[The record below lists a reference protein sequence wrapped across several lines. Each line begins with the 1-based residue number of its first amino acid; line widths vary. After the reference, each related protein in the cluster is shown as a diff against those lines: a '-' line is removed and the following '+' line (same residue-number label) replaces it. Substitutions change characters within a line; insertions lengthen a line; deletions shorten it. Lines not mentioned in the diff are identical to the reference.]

1 MNKKFL
7 SAILFGALMV
17 SSTGTF
23 VSCKDYDDDIDNIN
37 KELTDIKSKLSDLE
51 SKVTTGG
58 AYVTK
63 IESVEGGLKVSVSD
77 GTSYNLTIA
86 GTPAGSTVVIDKTT
100 GEISIDGTPTGFFA
114 TTGTTPQG
122 ESTAPYVK
130 DGFWYF
136 YDDAT
141 KAFVKSEYKASGNA
155 WAVQKGDSVVLHIPN
170 EAGVMQEIT
179 LPTSSSALTAL
190 NATSSNWTSGKNIAW
205 SKAGADVTWAGKKGN
220 VTAGQLLISQL
231 GSETATVTP
240 ASYDLGA
247 QTLTLVDIDG
257 KTAPVTVTAT
267 AAEGDYVTD
276 RAASPSG
283 KWNLAIAMT
292 DEVTAD
298 NIATAF
304 TKKVNGVDKNVKY
317 ALAVNGTVM
326 TGYEYVIDT
335 QTVNESKTNTAYNKD
350 QIDLASKNVA
360 LGTSTLSL
368 NAATAAQAY
377 DSYLTFEGASKTLA
391 EAKGITVDGMNI
403 TVPATAAAAA
413 TPGLSVTVNIL
424 DITGKIAKNN
434 VALTIAGASVSE
446 TETVA
451 PVSIKISTVNSFS
464 VDLGTIFTNL
474 DANIAQNADATKTT
488 VTTADGNFFALTST
502 TAANGLFNVAGNDKI
517 AFKKADGSAATI
529 AERNAT
535 KAVITLKMD
544 GGTGSSYVSA
554 AKDIANIYGTF
565 NLTLTLKDK
574 QGNELKKVIVPVTV
588 SKPEF
593 DDYYTANQYAG
604 WNEGVLSS
612 VIDNSGN
619 TPAFTMPTNLYTI
632 NKKADGTT
640 GMTDAQPD
648 YVYTYKKAAVDIDN
662 SEVKEAAS
670 ITFDDVVKDG
680 FLKTTDYKVKA
691 SKEVVTVNALTNGG
705 SAEDNKISVS
715 KEFTMK
721 LAPAFN
727 KAKLVYYTNG
737 VAGTVAAVNADGII
751 APLTGD
757 GTANK
762 PKNGLALQYGD
773 EEIAVSATA
782 IPASESD
789 DHKLGGYKVTTGSA
803 ATGAVVVGFAKSAES
818 AGTGVNLETGDTGVK
833 ITGLNAGQGGELVVT
848 FTDYAGIK
856 TQATIEYKK

>member
-1 MNKKFL
+1 
-7 SAILFGALMV
+7 MV

-190 NATSSNWTSGKNIAW
+190 DATLNNWISGKNIAW

-220 VTAGQLLISQL
+220 VTAGQLLIGQL

-247 QTLTLVDIDG
+247 QELTLVDIDG

-335 QTVNESKTNTAYNKD
+335 QTVNESKTNTAYNKAN
-350 QIDLASKNVA
+350 IGLANANVA

-403 TVPATAAAAA
+403 TVPATAAA

-424 DITGKIAKNN
+424 DITGKIAKKDII
-434 VALTIAGASVSE
+434 LTIAGASVSE

-502 TAANGLFNVAGNDKI
+502 TSIGDGLYKVAENTAI
-517 AFKKADGSAATI
+517 AFKKADGGAATI
-529 AERNAT
+529 AARNAT
-535 KAVITLKMD
+535 KAVITLD
-544 GGTGSSYVSA
+544 YASSKYTTA

-632 NKKADGTT
+632 NKKADGSPMTSGNLAYTFKYT
-640 GMTDAQPD
+640 GYDGSSQSGKSTSDFNNISTDAL
-648 YVYTYKKAAVDIDN
+648 KI
-662 SEVKEAAS
+662 
-670 ITFDDVVKDG
+670 VKDG
-680 FLKTTDYKVKA
+680 VLKVTSYTVKA
-691 SKEVVTVNALTNGG
+691 NKEVVTVNALTNNGV
-705 SAEDNKISVS
+705 ATDNAISVS

-727 KAKLVYYTNG
+727 KAKLVYYTDG
-737 VAGTVAAVNADGII
+737 VAGTVAAVGVDNVI
-751 APLTGD
+751 ATLSGD
-757 GTANK
+757 GTKDNK
-762 PKNGLALQYGD
+762 YNGLALEYGD
-773 EEIAVSATA
+773 EILAVNSGKIGQTTTEKLNNYTILDASGTA
-782 IPASESD
+782 AEGVVKIELSLAENSLGELESTP
-789 DHKLGGYKVTTGSA
+789 LT
-803 ATGAVVVGFAKSAES
+803 ATGVALKALAPGNSGK
-818 AGTGVNLETGDTGVK
+818 L
-833 ITGLNAGQGGELVVT
+833 IVT

>member
-190 NATSSNWTSGKNIAW
+190 NATPSNWTSGKNIAW

-220 VTAGQLLISQL
+220 VAAGQLLIGQL

-247 QTLTLVDIDG
+247 QELTLVDIDG

-335 QTVNESKTNTAYNKD
+335 QTVNESKTNTAYNKAN
-350 QIDLASKNVA
+350 IGLASANVA

-403 TVPATAAAAA
+403 TVPATAAA

-424 DITGKIAKNN
+424 DITGKIAKKD
-434 VALTIAGASVSE
+434 VGLTIAGASVSE

-488 VTTADGNFFALTST
+488 VTTADGNFFALTSAT
-502 TAANGLFNVAGNDKI
+502 SIGDGLYKVAENTAI
-517 AFKKADGSAATI
+517 AFKKADGGAATI
-529 AERNAT
+529 AARNAI
-535 KAVITLKMD
+535 KAVITLNY
-544 GGTGSSYVSA
+544 TGSKYTTA
-554 AKDIANIYGTF
+554 AKDLANIYGTF
-565 NLTLTLKDK
+565 NLTLTLKDA

-604 WNEGVLSS
+604 WNEGILSS

-619 TPAFTMPTNLYTI
+619 SPAFTMPTNLYTI
-632 NKKADGTT
+632 NKKADGT
-640 GMTDAQPD
+640 GMTDAQPG
-648 YVYTYKKAAVDIDN
+648 YTYTYKKAAVDN

-670 ITFDDVVKDG
+670 ITFTDVVKDG

-691 SKEVVTVNALTNGG
+691 NKEVVTVNALTGASN
-705 SAEDNKISVS
+705 AAADNTISVS

-751 APLTGD
+751 AALTED
-757 GTANK
+757 KTANK

-773 EEIAVSATA
+773 EEIAVSTTA
-782 IPASESD
+782 IPASASASN
-789 DHKLGGYKVTTGSA
+789 KLGGYQVSTA
-803 ATGAVVVGFAKSAES
+803 DATSGATIKVGFAKSAES
-818 AGTGVNLETGDTGVK
+818 AGGSVTLEAGDTGVK

>member
-1 MNKKFL
+1 
-7 SAILFGALMV
+7 MV

-190 NATSSNWTSGKNIAW
+190 DATLNNWISGKNIAW

-220 VTAGQLLISQL
+220 VAAGQLLIGQL

-247 QTLTLVDIDG
+247 QELTLVDIDG

-335 QTVNESKTNTAYNKD
+335 QTVNESKTNTAYNKN
-350 QIDLASKNVA
+350 QIGLASANVA

-403 TVPATAAAAA
+403 TVPATAAA

-424 DITGKIAKNN
+424 DITGKIAKKD
-434 VALTIAGASVSE
+434 VDLTIAGASVSE

-502 TAANGLFNVAGNDKI
+502 ISIGDGLYKVAENTAI
-517 AFKKADGSAATI
+517 AFKKADGGAATI
-529 AERNAT
+529 AARNAT
-535 KAVITLKMD
+535 KAVITLD
-544 GGTGSSYVSA
+544 YASSKYTTA

-604 WNEGVLSS
+604 WNEGILSS

-648 YVYTYKKAAVDIDN
+648 YVYTYKKAAVDN

-670 ITFDDVVKDG
+670 ITFNDVVKDG

-691 SKEVVTVNALTNGG
+691 SNEVVTVNALTGVSN
-705 SAEDNKISVS
+705 AAADNTISVS

-773 EEIAVSATA
+773 EEIAVSTTA

-803 ATGAVVVGFAKSAES
+803 ATGAVVVEFAKSAES
-818 AGTGVNLETGDTGVK
+818 AGGSVTLETGDAGVK
-833 ITGLNAGQGGELVVT
+833 IADLNAGQGGELVVT

>member
-1 MNKKFL
+1 
-7 SAILFGALMV
+7 MV

-220 VTAGQLLISQL
+220 VTAGQLLIGQL

-403 TVPATAAAAA
+403 TVPATAAA

-648 YVYTYKKAAVDIDN
+648 YVYTYKKAAVDN

-670 ITFDDVVKDG
+670 ITFNDVVKDG

>member
-1 MNKKFL
+1 
-7 SAILFGALMV
+7 
-17 SSTGTF
+17 
-23 VSCKDYDDDIDNIN
+23 
-37 KELTDIKSKLSDLE
+37 
-51 SKVTTGG
+51 
-58 AYVTK
+58 
-63 IESVEGGLKVSVSD
+63 
-77 GTSYNLTIA
+77 
-86 GTPAGSTVVIDKTT
+86 
-100 GEISIDGTPTGFFA
+100 
-114 TTGTTPQG
+114 
-122 ESTAPYVK
+122 
-130 DGFWYF
+130 
-136 YDDAT
+136 
-141 KAFVKSEYKASGNA
+141 
-155 WAVQKGDSVVLHIPN
+155 
-170 EAGVMQEIT
+170 MQEIT

-190 NATSSNWTSGKNIAW
+190 NATPNNWISGKNIAW

-220 VTAGQLLISQL
+220 VTAGQLLIGQL

-247 QTLTLVDIDG
+247 QELTLVDIDG

-335 QTVNESKTNTAYNKD
+335 QTVNESKTNTAYNKAN
-350 QIDLASKNVA
+350 IGLANANVA

-403 TVPATAAAAA
+403 TVPATAAA
-413 TPGLSVTVNIL
+413 TSGLSVTVNIL
-424 DITGKIAKNN
+424 DITGKIAKKD
-434 VALTIAGASVSE
+434 VDLTIAGASVSE

-502 TAANGLFNVAGNDKI
+502 ISIGDGLYKVAENTAI
-517 AFKKADGSAATI
+517 AFKKADGGAATI
-529 AERNAT
+529 AARNAT
-535 KAVITLKMD
+535 KAVITLD
-544 GGTGSSYVSA
+544 YASSKYTTA

-648 YVYTYKKAAVDIDN
+648 YVYTYKKAAVDN

-670 ITFDDVVKDG
+670 ITFNDVVKDG

-691 SKEVVTVNALTNGG
+691 SNEVVTVNALTGVSN
-705 SAEDNKISVS
+705 AAADNTISVS

-773 EEIAVSATA
+773 EEIAVSTTA

-803 ATGAVVVGFAKSAES
+803 ATGAVVVEFAKSAES
-818 AGTGVNLETGDTGVK
+818 AGGSVTLETGDAGVK
-833 ITGLNAGQGGELVVT
+833 IADLNAGQGGELVVT

>member
-190 NATSSNWTSGKNIAW
+190 NATPSNWTSGKNIAW

-220 VTAGQLLISQL
+220 VAAGQLLIGQL

-247 QTLTLVDIDG
+247 QELTLVDIDG

-335 QTVNESKTNTAYNKD
+335 QTVNESKTNTAYNKAN
-350 QIDLASKNVA
+350 IGLASANVA

-403 TVPATAAAAA
+403 TVPATAAA

-424 DITGKIAKNN
+424 DITGKIAKKD
-434 VALTIAGASVSE
+434 VVLTIAGASVSE

-488 VTTADGNFFALTST
+488 VTTADGNFFALTSAT
-502 TAANGLFNVAGNDKI
+502 SIGDGLYKVAENTAI
-517 AFKKADGSAATI
+517 TFKKADGGAATI
-529 AERNAT
+529 AARNAI
-535 KAVITLKMD
+535 KAVITLNY
-544 GGTGSSYVSA
+544 TGSKYTTA
-554 AKDIANIYGTF
+554 AKDLANIYGTF
-565 NLTLTLKDK
+565 NLTLTLKDA

-604 WNEGVLSS
+604 WNEGILSS

-619 TPAFTMPTNLYTI
+619 SPAFTMPTNLYTI
-632 NKKADGTT
+632 NKKADGT
-640 GMTDAQPD
+640 GMTDAQPG
-648 YVYTYKKAAVDIDN
+648 YTYTYKKAAVDN

-670 ITFDDVVKDG
+670 ITFTDVVKDG

-691 SKEVVTVNALTNGG
+691 NKEVVTVNALTGASN
-705 SAEDNKISVS
+705 AAADNTISVS

-751 APLTGD
+751 AALTED
-757 GTANK
+757 KTANK

-773 EEIAVSATA
+773 EEIAVSTTA
-782 IPASESD
+782 IPASASASN
-789 DHKLGGYKVTTGSA
+789 KLGGYQVSTA
-803 ATGAVVVGFAKSAES
+803 DATSGATIKVGFAKSAES
-818 AGTGVNLETGDTGVK
+818 AGGSVTLEAGDTGVK

>member
-1 MNKKFL
+1 
-7 SAILFGALMV
+7 MV

-190 NATSSNWTSGKNIAW
+190 DATLNNWISGKNIAW

-220 VTAGQLLISQL
+220 VAAGQLLIGQL

-247 QTLTLVDIDG
+247 QELTLVDIDG

-335 QTVNESKTNTAYNKD
+335 QTVNESKTNTAYNKAN
-350 QIDLASKNVA
+350 IGLANANVA

-403 TVPATAAAAA
+403 TVPATAAA

-424 DITGKIAKNN
+424 DITGKIAKKDII
-434 VALTIAGASVSE
+434 LTIAGASVSE

-502 TAANGLFNVAGNDKI
+502 TSIGDGLYKVAENTAI
-517 AFKKADGSAATI
+517 AFKKADGGAATI
-529 AERNAT
+529 AARNAT
-535 KAVITLKMD
+535 KAVITLD
-544 GGTGSSYVSA
+544 YASSKYTTA

-648 YVYTYKKAAVDIDN
+648 YVYTYKKAAVDN

-670 ITFDDVVKDG
+670 ITFNDVVKDG

-691 SKEVVTVNALTNGG
+691 SNEVVTVNALTGVSN
-705 SAEDNKISVS
+705 AAADNTISVS

-773 EEIAVSATA
+773 EEIAVSTTA

-803 ATGAVVVGFAKSAES
+803 ATGAVVVEFAKSAES
-818 AGTGVNLETGDTGVK
+818 AGGSVTLETGDAGVK
-833 ITGLNAGQGGELVVT
+833 IADLNAGQGGELVVT

>member
-1 MNKKFL
+1 M
-7 SAILFGALMV
+7 
-17 SSTGTF
+17 
-23 VSCKDYDDDIDNIN
+23 
-37 KELTDIKSKLSDLE
+37 TDIKSKLSDLE

-190 NATSSNWTSGKNIAW
+190 NATPSNWTSGKNIAW

-220 VTAGQLLISQL
+220 VAAGQLLIGQL

-247 QTLTLVDIDG
+247 QELTLVDIDG

-335 QTVNESKTNTAYNKD
+335 QTVNESKTNTAYNKAN
-350 QIDLASKNVA
+350 IGLASANVA

-403 TVPATAAAAA
+403 TVPATAAA

-424 DITGKIAKNN
+424 DITGKIAKKD
-434 VALTIAGASVSE
+434 VVLTIAGASVSE

-488 VTTADGNFFALTST
+488 VTTADGNFFALTSAT
-502 TAANGLFNVAGNDKI
+502 SIGDGLYKVAENTAI
-517 AFKKADGSAATI
+517 AFKKADGGAATI
-529 AERNAT
+529 AARNAI
-535 KAVITLKMD
+535 KAVITLNY
-544 GGTGSSYVSA
+544 TGSKYTTA
-554 AKDIANIYGTF
+554 AKDLANIYGTF
-565 NLTLTLKDK
+565 NLTLTLKDA

-604 WNEGVLSS
+604 WNEGILSS

-619 TPAFTMPTNLYTI
+619 SPAFTMPTNLYTI
-632 NKKADGTT
+632 NKKADGT
-640 GMTDAQPD
+640 GMTDAQPG
-648 YVYTYKKAAVDIDN
+648 YTYTYKKAAVDN

-670 ITFDDVVKDG
+670 ITFTDVVKDG

-691 SKEVVTVNALTNGG
+691 NKEVVTVNALTGASN
-705 SAEDNKISVS
+705 AAADNTISVS

-751 APLTGD
+751 AALTED
-757 GTANK
+757 KTANK

-773 EEIAVSATA
+773 EEIAVSTTA
-782 IPASESD
+782 IPASASASN
-789 DHKLGGYKVTTGSA
+789 KLGGYQVSTA
-803 ATGAVVVGFAKSAES
+803 DATSGATIKVGFAKSAES
-818 AGTGVNLETGDTGVK
+818 AGGSVTLEAGDTGVK
-833 ITGLNAGQGGELVVT
+833 IIGLNAGQGGELVVT

>member
-1 MNKKFL
+1 
-7 SAILFGALMV
+7 MV

-190 NATSSNWTSGKNIAW
+190 NATPSNWTSGKNIAW

-220 VTAGQLLISQL
+220 VTAGQLLIGQL

-403 TVPATAAAAA
+403 TVPATAAA

-544 GGTGSSYVSA
+544 DGTGSSYVSA

-612 VIDNSGN
+612 VIDNSTQN

-640 GMTDAQPD
+640 GMTDAQPG
-648 YVYTYKKAAVDIDN
+648 YTYTYKKTDN
-662 SEVKEAAS
+662 SEANNVTS
-670 ITFDDVVKDG
+670 ITFNDVVKDG

-691 SKEVVTVNALTNGG
+691 SNEVVTVNALTNDG
-705 SAEDNKISVS
+705 SAEDNTISVS

-773 EEIAVSATA
+773 EEIAVSTTA

-818 AGTGVNLETGDTGVK
+818 AGGSVTLETSDTGVK
-833 ITGLNAGQGGELVVT
+833 IADLNAGQGGELVVT

>member
-1 MNKKFL
+1 
-7 SAILFGALMV
+7 MV

-190 NATSSNWTSGKNIAW
+190 NATPSNWTSGKNIAW

-220 VTAGQLLISQL
+220 VTAGQLLIGQL

-247 QTLTLVDIDG
+247 QELTLVDIDG

-335 QTVNESKTNTAYNKD
+335 QTVNESKTNTAYNEAN
-350 QIDLASKNVA
+350 IGLANANVA

-377 DSYLTFEGASKTLA
+377 DSYLTFEGASKSLA

-403 TVPATAAAAA
+403 TVPATAAA
-413 TPGLSVTVNIL
+413 TSSLSVTVNIL
-424 DITGKIAKNN
+424 DITGKIAKKDII
-434 VALTIAGASVSE
+434 LTIAGASVSE

-474 DANIAQNADATKTT
+474 DANIAQNADTTKTT

-502 TAANGLFNVAGNDKI
+502 TAANGLFNVADNGKI
-517 AFKKADGSAATI
+517 AFKKADGGAASI
-529 AERNAT
+529 AARNAT
-535 KAVITLKMD
+535 KAVITLNYV
-544 GGTGSSYVSA
+544 GSKYITA
-554 AKDIANIYGTF
+554 AKDLANIYGTF
-565 NLTLTLKDK
+565 NLTLTLKDA

-612 VIDNSGN
+612 VIDNS
-619 TPAFTMPTNLYTI
+619 TSVPTFTMPTNLYTI
-632 NKKADGTT
+632 NKKADGT
-640 GMTDAQPD
+640 GMTDAQLG
-648 YVYTYKKAAVDIDN
+648 YTYTYKKADA
-662 SEVKEAAS
+662 SEVKNVDA
-670 ITFDDVVKDG
+670 ITFNEVVKDG
-680 FLKTTDYKVKA
+680 FLKTTDYKVKV
-691 SKEVVTVNALTNGG
+691 SKEVVIVNALTGVGNT
-705 SAEDNKISVS
+705 AADDTISVS

-751 APLTGD
+751 VALTGD

-773 EEIAVSATA
+773 EEIAVSNAA
-782 IPASESD
+782 IPESASN

-803 ATGAVVVGFAKSAES
+803 ATGAIVVKFDKSAES
-818 AGTGVNLETGDTGVK
+818 AGDSVTLETSDTGVK
-833 ITGLNAGQGGELVVT
+833 IASLNAGQGGELVVT
-848 FTDYAGIK
+848 FIDYAGIK

>member
-1 MNKKFL
+1 
-7 SAILFGALMV
+7 MV

-190 NATSSNWTSGKNIAW
+190 NATLSNWTSGKNIAW

-220 VTAGQLLISQL
+220 VAAGQLLIGQL

-247 QTLTLVDIDG
+247 QELTLVDIDG

-335 QTVNESKTNTAYNKD
+335 QTVNESKTNTAYNKAN
-350 QIDLASKNVA
+350 IGLASANVA

-403 TVPATAAAAA
+403 TVPATAAA

-424 DITGKIAKNN
+424 DITGKIAKKD
-434 VALTIAGASVSE
+434 VVLTIAGASVSE

-488 VTTADGNFFALTST
+488 VTTADGNFFALTSAT
-502 TAANGLFNVAGNDKI
+502 SIGDGLYKVAENTAI
-517 AFKKADGSAATI
+517 AFKKADGGAATI
-529 AERNAT
+529 AARNAI
-535 KAVITLKMD
+535 KAVITLNY
-544 GGTGSSYVSA
+544 TGSKYTTA
-554 AKDIANIYGTF
+554 AKDLANIYGTF
-565 NLTLTLKDK
+565 NLTLTLKDA

-604 WNEGVLSS
+604 WNEGILSS

-619 TPAFTMPTNLYTI
+619 SPAFTMPTNLYTI
-632 NKKADGTT
+632 NKKADGT
-640 GMTDAQPD
+640 GMTDAQPG
-648 YVYTYKKAAVDIDN
+648 YTYTYKKAAVDN

-670 ITFDDVVKDG
+670 ITFTDVVKDG

-691 SKEVVTVNALTNGG
+691 NKEVVTVNALTGASN
-705 SAEDNKISVS
+705 AAADNTISVS

-751 APLTGD
+751 AALTED
-757 GTANK
+757 KTANK

-773 EEIAVSATA
+773 EEIAVSTTA
-782 IPASESD
+782 IPASASASN
-789 DHKLGGYKVTTGSA
+789 KLGGYQVSTA
-803 ATGAVVVGFAKSAES
+803 DATSGATIKVGFAKSAES
-818 AGTGVNLETGDTGVK
+818 AGGSVTLEAGDTGVK

>member
-190 NATSSNWTSGKNIAW
+190 NATPSNWTSGKNIAW

-220 VTAGQLLISQL
+220 VAAGQLLIGQL

-247 QTLTLVDIDG
+247 QELTLVDIDG

-335 QTVNESKTNTAYNKD
+335 QTVNESKTNTAYNKAN
-350 QIDLASKNVA
+350 IGLASANVA

-403 TVPATAAAAA
+403 TVPATAAA

-424 DITGKIAKNN
+424 DITGKIAKKD
-434 VALTIAGASVSE
+434 VVLTIAGASVSE

-488 VTTADGNFFALTST
+488 VTTADGNFFALTSAT
-502 TAANGLFNVAGNDKI
+502 SIGDGLYKVAENTAI
-517 AFKKADGSAATI
+517 AFKKADGGAATI
-529 AERNAT
+529 AARNAI
-535 KAVITLKMD
+535 KAVITLNY
-544 GGTGSSYVSA
+544 TGSKYTTA
-554 AKDIANIYGTF
+554 AKDLANIYGTF
-565 NLTLTLKDK
+565 NLTLTLKDA

-604 WNEGVLSS
+604 WNEGILSS

-619 TPAFTMPTNLYTI
+619 SPAFTMPTNLYTI
-632 NKKADGTT
+632 NKKADGT
-640 GMTDAQPD
+640 GMTDAQPG
-648 YVYTYKKAAVDIDN
+648 YTYTYKKAAVDN

-670 ITFDDVVKDG
+670 ITFTDVVKDG

-691 SKEVVTVNALTNGG
+691 NKEVVTVNALTGASN
-705 SAEDNKISVS
+705 AAADNTISVS

-751 APLTGD
+751 AALTED
-757 GTANK
+757 KTANK

-773 EEIAVSATA
+773 EEIAVSTTA
-782 IPASESD
+782 IPASASASN
-789 DHKLGGYKVTTGSA
+789 KLGGYQVSTA
-803 ATGAVVVGFAKSAES
+803 NATSGATIKVGFAKSAES
-818 AGTGVNLETGDTGVK
+818 AGGSVTLEAGDTGVK
-833 ITGLNAGQGGELVVT
+833 IIGLNAGQGGELVVT

>member
-190 NATSSNWTSGKNIAW
+190 DATLNNWISGKNIAW

-220 VTAGQLLISQL
+220 VAAGQLLIGQL

-247 QTLTLVDIDG
+247 QELTLVDIDD

-335 QTVNESKTNTAYNKD
+335 QTVNESKTNTAYNKAN
-350 QIDLASKNVA
+350 IGLANANVA

-403 TVPATAAAAA
+403 TVPATAAA
-413 TPGLSVTVNIL
+413 TSGLSVTVNIL
-424 DITGKIAKNN
+424 DITGKIAKKDII
-434 VALTIAGASVSE
+434 LTIAGASVSE

-502 TAANGLFNVAGNDKI
+502 TSIGDGLYKVAENTAI
-517 AFKKADGSAATI
+517 AFKKADGGAATI
-529 AERNAT
+529 AARNAT
-535 KAVITLKMD
+535 KAVITLNYA
-544 GGTGSSYVSA
+544 SSKYTTA

-648 YVYTYKKAAVDIDN
+648 YVYTYKKAAVDN

-670 ITFDDVVKDG
+670 ITFNDVVKDG

-691 SKEVVTVNALTNGG
+691 SNEVVTVNALTGVSN
-705 SAEDNKISVS
+705 AAADNTISVS

-773 EEIAVSATA
+773 EEIAVSTTA

-803 ATGAVVVGFAKSAES
+803 ATGAVVVEFAKSAES
-818 AGTGVNLETGDTGVK
+818 AGGSVTLETGDAGVK
-833 ITGLNAGQGGELVVT
+833 IADLNAGQGGELVVT
-848 FTDYAGIK
+848 FTDYAVIK

>member
-1 MNKKFL
+1 
-7 SAILFGALMV
+7 MV

-190 NATSSNWTSGKNIAW
+190 NATPSNWTSGKNIAW

-220 VTAGQLLISQL
+220 VAAGQLLIGQL

-247 QTLTLVDIDG
+247 QELTLVDIDG

-335 QTVNESKTNTAYNKD
+335 QTVNESKTNTAYNKAN
-350 QIDLASKNVA
+350 IGLASANVA

-403 TVPATAAAAA
+403 TVPATAAA

-424 DITGKIAKNN
+424 DITGKIAKKD
-434 VALTIAGASVSE
+434 VVLTIAGASVSE

-488 VTTADGNFFALTST
+488 VTTADGNFFALTSAT
-502 TAANGLFNVAGNDKI
+502 SIGDGLYKVAENTAI
-517 AFKKADGSAATI
+517 AFKKADGGAATI
-529 AERNAT
+529 AARNAI
-535 KAVITLKMD
+535 KAVITLNY
-544 GGTGSSYVSA
+544 TGSKYTTA
-554 AKDIANIYGTF
+554 AKDLANIYGTF
-565 NLTLTLKDK
+565 NLTLTLKDA

-604 WNEGVLSS
+604 WNEGILSS

-619 TPAFTMPTNLYTI
+619 SPAFTMPTNLYTI
-632 NKKADGTT
+632 NKKADGT
-640 GMTDAQPD
+640 GMTDAQPG
-648 YVYTYKKAAVDIDN
+648 YTYTYKKAAVDN

-670 ITFDDVVKDG
+670 ITFTDVVKDG

-691 SKEVVTVNALTNGG
+691 NKEVVTVNALTGASN
-705 SAEDNKISVS
+705 AAADNTISVS

-751 APLTGD
+751 AALTED
-757 GTANK
+757 KTANK

-773 EEIAVSATA
+773 EEIAVSTTA
-782 IPASESD
+782 IPASASASN
-789 DHKLGGYKVTTGSA
+789 KLGGYQVSTA
-803 ATGAVVVGFAKSAES
+803 DATSGATIKVGFAKSAES
-818 AGTGVNLETGDTGVK
+818 AGGSDTLEAGDTGVK
-833 ITGLNAGQGGELVVT
+833 IIGLNAGQGGELLVT

>member
-1 MNKKFL
+1 
-7 SAILFGALMV
+7 MV

-190 NATSSNWTSGKNIAW
+190 NATPSNWTSGKNIAW

-220 VTAGQLLISQL
+220 VAAGQLLIGQL

-247 QTLTLVDIDG
+247 QELTLVDIDG

-335 QTVNESKTNTAYNKD
+335 QTVNESKTNTAYNEAN
-350 QIDLASKNVA
+350 IRLASANVA

-403 TVPATAAAAA
+403 TVPATAAA

-424 DITGKIAKNN
+424 DITGKIAKKD
-434 VALTIAGASVSE
+434 VVLTIAGASVSE

-488 VTTADGNFFALTST
+488 VTTADGNFFALTSAT
-502 TAANGLFNVAGNDKI
+502 SIGDGLYKVAENTAI
-517 AFKKADGSAATI
+517 AFKKADGGAATI
-529 AERNAT
+529 AARNAI
-535 KAVITLKMD
+535 KAVITLNY
-544 GGTGSSYVSA
+544 TGSKYTTA
-554 AKDIANIYGTF
+554 AKDLANIYGTF
-565 NLTLTLKDK
+565 NLTLTLKDA

-604 WNEGVLSS
+604 WNEGILSS

-619 TPAFTMPTNLYTI
+619 SPAFTMPTNLYTI
-632 NKKADGTT
+632 NKKADGT
-640 GMTDAQPD
+640 GMTDAQPG
-648 YVYTYKKAAVDIDN
+648 YTYTYKKAALDN
-662 SEVKEAAS
+662 SEVKEADS
-670 ITFDDVVKDG
+670 ITFTGVVKNG

-691 SKEVVTVNALTNGG
+691 KKEVVTVNALTGASNAAAD
-705 SAEDNKISVS
+705 STISVS

-751 APLTGD
+751 AALTED
-757 GTANK
+757 KTANK

-773 EEIAVSATA
+773 EEIAVSTTA
-782 IPASESD
+782 IPASASASN
-789 DHKLGGYKVTTGSA
+789 KLGGYQVSTA
-803 ATGAVVVGFAKSAES
+803 DATSGATIKVGFAKSAES
-818 AGTGVNLETGDTGVK
+818 AGGSVTLEAGDTGVK

>member
-1 MNKKFL
+1 
-7 SAILFGALMV
+7 MV

-23 VSCKDYDDDIDNIN
+23 VSCKDYDDDIDEIN

-170 EAGVMQEIT
+170 EAGVVQEIT

-190 NATSSNWTSGKNIAW
+190 NATPSKWTSGKNIAW

-220 VTAGQLLISQL
+220 VAAGQLLIGQL

-335 QTVNESKTNTAYNKD
+335 QTVNESKTNTAYNKA

-403 TVPATAAAAA
+403 TVPATAAA
-413 TPGLSVTVNIL
+413 TSGLSVTVNIL
-424 DITGKIAKNN
+424 DITGKIAKKDII
-434 VALTIAGASVSE
+434 LTIAGASVSE

-474 DANIAQNADATKTT
+474 DANIAHNAKADKTT

-502 TAANGLFNVAGNDKI
+502 TPTDELYTVAENTAI
-517 AFKKADGSAATI
+517 AFKKADGGAASI
-529 AERNAT
+529 AARNAT
-535 KAVITLKMD
+535 KAVITLNYA
-544 GGTGSSYVSA
+544 SSKYTTA
-554 AKDIANIYGTF
+554 AKDLANIYGTF
-565 NLTLTLKDK
+565 NLTLTLKDA

-588 SKPEF
+588 SKPDF

-604 WNEGVLSS
+604 WNEGILSS
-612 VIDNSGN
+612 VIDNSTQN
-619 TPAFTMPTNLYTI
+619 APAFTMPTNLYTI

-648 YVYTYKKAAVDIDN
+648 YTYTYKKTDN
-662 SEVKEAAS
+662 SEANNVTS
-670 ITFDDVVKDG
+670 ITFTDVVKDG

-691 SKEVVTVNALTNGG
+691 SNEVVTVNALTNDG
-705 SAEDNKISVS
+705 SAEDNGISVS

-751 APLTGD
+751 APFTGD

-782 IPASESD
+782 IPASASN
-789 DHKLGGYKVTTGSA
+789 DHKLGGYEVTTGSA
-803 ATGAVVVGFAKSAES
+803 ATGAVVVEFAKSAES
-818 AGTGVNLETGDTGVK
+818 AGGSVTLETGDTGVK
-833 ITGLNAGQGGELVVT
+833 IIGLNAGQGGELVVT

>member
-17 SSTGTF
+17 TSTGTF
-23 VSCKDYDDDIDNIN
+23 VSCKDYDDDIDEIN

-190 NATSSNWTSGKNIAW
+190 NATPSKWTSGKNIAW

-220 VTAGQLLISQL
+220 VAAGQLLIGQL
-231 GSETATVTP
+231 GSETATVAP

-304 TKKVNGVDKNVKY
+304 TKRVNGVDKNVKY

-335 QTVNESKTNTAYNKD
+335 QTVNESKTNTAYNKN
-350 QIDLASKNVA
+350 QIGLASANVA

-403 TVPATAAAAA
+403 TVPATAAA
-413 TPGLSVTVNIL
+413 TLGLSVTVNIL
-424 DITGKIAKNN
+424 DITGKIAKKD

-535 KAVITLKMD
+535 KAVITLNY
-544 GGTGSSYVSA
+544 TGSKYTTA
-554 AKDIANIYGTF
+554 AKDLANIYGTF
-565 NLTLTLKDK
+565 NLTLTLKDA

-632 NKKADGTT
+632 NKKADGI
-640 GMTDAQPD
+640 GMTDAQPG
-648 YVYTYKKAAVDIDN
+648 YTYTYKKADA
-662 SEVKEAAS
+662 SEVKNVDA
-670 ITFDDVVKDG
+670 IIFTDVVKDG

-691 SKEVVTVNALTNGG
+691 NKEVVTVNALTGASN
-705 SAEDNKISVS
+705 AAADNTISVS

-751 APLTGD
+751 AALTGD

-773 EEIAVSATA
+773 EEIAVSTTA
-782 IPASESD
+782 IPTSASN
-789 DHKLGGYKVTTGSA
+789 DHKLGGYEVTTGSA

-833 ITGLNAGQGGELVVT
+833 IAGLNAGQGGELVVT

>member
-1 MNKKFL
+1 
-7 SAILFGALMV
+7 MV

-23 VSCKDYDDDIDNIN
+23 VSCKDYDDDIDEIN

-190 NATSSNWTSGKNIAW
+190 NATPSNWTSGKNIAW

-220 VTAGQLLISQL
+220 VAAGQLLIGQL

-247 QTLTLVDIDG
+247 QELTLVDIDG

-304 TKKVNGVDKNVKY
+304 TKRVNGVDKNVKY

-335 QTVNESKTNTAYNKD
+335 QTVNESKTNTAYNKAN
-350 QIDLASKNVA
+350 IGLASANVA

-403 TVPATAAAAA
+403 TVPATAAA

-424 DITGKIAKNN
+424 DITGKIAKKD
-434 VALTIAGASVSE
+434 VVLTIAGASVSE

-474 DANIAQNADATKTT
+474 DANIAQNADATRTT
-488 VTTADGNFFALTST
+488 VTTADGNFFALTSAT
-502 TAANGLFNVAGNDKI
+502 SIGDGLYKVAENTAI
-517 AFKKADGSAATI
+517 AFKKADGGAATI
-529 AERNAT
+529 AARNAI
-535 KAVITLKMD
+535 KAVITLNY
-544 GGTGSSYVSA
+544 TGSKYTTA
-554 AKDIANIYGTF
+554 AKDLANIYGTF
-565 NLTLTLKDK
+565 NLTLTLKDA

-604 WNEGVLSS
+604 WNEGILSS

-619 TPAFTMPTNLYTI
+619 SPAFTMPTNLYTI

-640 GMTDAQPD
+640 GMTDAQPG
-648 YVYTYKKAAVDIDN
+648 YVYTYKKAAVDN
-662 SEVKEAAS
+662 SEVKEVAS
-670 ITFDDVVKDG
+670 ITFNDIVKDG

-691 SKEVVTVNALTNGG
+691 SNEVVTVNALTDGG

-782 IPASESD
+782 IPASASASN
-789 DHKLGGYKVTTGSA
+789 KLGGYQVSTA
-803 ATGAVVVGFAKSAES
+803 DATSGATIKVGFAKSAES
-818 AGTGVNLETGDTGVK
+818 AGGSVTLETSDTGVK
-833 ITGLNAGQGGELVVT
+833 IADLNAGQGGELVVT

>member
-190 NATSSNWTSGKNIAW
+190 NATPSNWTSGKNIAW

-220 VTAGQLLISQL
+220 VAAGQLLIGQL

-247 QTLTLVDIDG
+247 QELTLVDIDG

-335 QTVNESKTNTAYNKD
+335 QTVNESKTNTAYNKAN
-350 QIDLASKNVA
+350 IGLASANVA

-403 TVPATAAAAA
+403 TVPATAAA

-424 DITGKIAKNN
+424 DITGKIAKKD
-434 VALTIAGASVSE
+434 VVLTIAGASVSE

-488 VTTADGNFFALTST
+488 VTTADGNFFALTSAT
-502 TAANGLFNVAGNDKI
+502 SIGDGLYKVAENTAI
-517 AFKKADGSAATI
+517 AFKKADGGAATI
-529 AERNAT
+529 AARNAI
-535 KAVITLKMD
+535 KAVITLNY
-544 GGTGSSYVSA
+544 TGSKYTTA
-554 AKDIANIYGTF
+554 AKDLANIYGTF
-565 NLTLTLKDK
+565 NLTLTLKDA

-604 WNEGVLSS
+604 WNEGILSS

-619 TPAFTMPTNLYTI
+619 SPAFTMPTNLYTI
-632 NKKADGTT
+632 NKKADGT
-640 GMTDAQPD
+640 GMTDAQPG
-648 YVYTYKKAAVDIDN
+648 YTYTYKKAAVDN

-670 ITFDDVVKDG
+670 ITFTDVVKDG

-691 SKEVVTVNALTNGG
+691 NKEVVTVNALTGASN
-705 SAEDNKISVS
+705 AAADNTISVS

-751 APLTGD
+751 AALTED
-757 GTANK
+757 KTANK

-773 EEIAVSATA
+773 EEIAVSTTA
-782 IPASESD
+782 IPASASASN
-789 DHKLGGYKVTTGSA
+789 KLGGYQVSTA
-803 ATGAVVVGFAKSAES
+803 DATSGATIKVGFAKSAES
-818 AGTGVNLETGDTGVK
+818 AGGSVTLEAGDAGVK
-833 ITGLNAGQGGELVVT
+833 IIGLNAGQGGELVVT

>member
-1 MNKKFL
+1 
-7 SAILFGALMV
+7 MV

-220 VTAGQLLISQL
+220 VTAGQLLIGQL

-403 TVPATAAAAA
+403 TVPATAAA

-474 DANIAQNADATKTT
+474 DANIAQNADTTKTT

>member
-23 VSCKDYDDDIDNIN
+23 VYCKDYDDDIDNIN

-190 NATSSNWTSGKNIAW
+190 NATPSNWTSGKNIAW

-220 VTAGQLLISQL
+220 VTAGQLLIGQL

-247 QTLTLVDIDG
+247 QELTLVDIDG

-335 QTVNESKTNTAYNKD
+335 QTVNESKTNTAYNKAN
-350 QIDLASKNVA
+350 IGLASANVA

-403 TVPATAAAAA
+403 TVPATAAA

-424 DITGKIAKNN
+424 DITGKIAKKD
-434 VALTIAGASVSE
+434 VVLTIAGASVSE

-488 VTTADGNFFALTST
+488 VTTADGNFFALTSAT
-502 TAANGLFNVAGNDKI
+502 SIGDGLYKVAENTAI
-517 AFKKADGSAATI
+517 AFKKADGGAATI
-529 AERNAT
+529 AARNAI
-535 KAVITLKMD
+535 KAVITLNY
-544 GGTGSSYVSA
+544 TGSKYTTA
-554 AKDIANIYGTF
+554 AKDLANIYGTF
-565 NLTLTLKDK
+565 NLTLTLKDA

-604 WNEGVLSS
+604 WNEGILSS

-619 TPAFTMPTNLYTI
+619 SPAFTMPTNLYTI
-632 NKKADGTT
+632 NKKADGT
-640 GMTDAQPD
+640 GMTDAQPG
-648 YVYTYKKAAVDIDN
+648 YTYTYKKAAVDN

-670 ITFDDVVKDG
+670 ITFTDVVKDG

-691 SKEVVTVNALTNGG
+691 NKEVVTVNALTGASN
-705 SAEDNKISVS
+705 AAADNTISVS

-751 APLTGD
+751 AALTED
-757 GTANK
+757 KTANK

-773 EEIAVSATA
+773 EEIAVSTTA
-782 IPASESD
+782 IPASANASN
-789 DHKLGGYKVTTGSA
+789 KLGGYQVSTA
-803 ATGAVVVGFAKSAES
+803 DATSGATIKVGFAKSAES
-818 AGTGVNLETGDTGVK
+818 AGGSVTLEAGDTGVK

>member
-190 NATSSNWTSGKNIAW
+190 NATPSNWTSGKNIAW

-220 VTAGQLLISQL
+220 VAAGQLLIGQL

-247 QTLTLVDIDG
+247 QELTLVDIDG

-335 QTVNESKTNTAYNKD
+335 QTVNESKTNTAYNEAN
-350 QIDLASKNVA
+350 IGLASANVA

-403 TVPATAAAAA
+403 TVPATAAA

-424 DITGKIAKNN
+424 DITGKIAKKD
-434 VALTIAGASVSE
+434 VVLTIAGASVSE

-488 VTTADGNFFALTST
+488 VTTADGNFFALTSAT
-502 TAANGLFNVAGNDKI
+502 SIGDGLYKVAENTAI
-517 AFKKADGSAATI
+517 AFKKADGGAATI
-529 AERNAT
+529 AARNAI
-535 KAVITLKMD
+535 KAVITLNY
-544 GGTGSSYVSA
+544 TGSKYTTA
-554 AKDIANIYGTF
+554 AKDLANIYGTF
-565 NLTLTLKDK
+565 NLTLTLKDA

-604 WNEGVLSS
+604 WNEGILSS

-619 TPAFTMPTNLYTI
+619 SPAFTMPTNLYTI
-632 NKKADGTT
+632 NKKADGT
-640 GMTDAQPD
+640 GMTDAQPG
-648 YVYTYKKAAVDIDN
+648 YTYTYKKAAVDN

-670 ITFDDVVKDG
+670 ITFTDVVKDG

-691 SKEVVTVNALTNGG
+691 NKEVVTVNALTGASN
-705 SAEDNKISVS
+705 AAADNTISVS

-751 APLTGD
+751 AALTED
-757 GTANK
+757 KTANK

-773 EEIAVSATA
+773 EEIAVSTTA
-782 IPASESD
+782 IPASASASN
-789 DHKLGGYKVTTGSA
+789 KLGGYQVSTA
-803 ATGAVVVGFAKSAES
+803 DATSGATIKVGFAKSAES
-818 AGTGVNLETGDTGVK
+818 AGGSVTLEAGDTGVK

>member
-1 MNKKFL
+1 
-7 SAILFGALMV
+7 MV

-190 NATSSNWTSGKNIAW
+190 NATPSNWTSGKNIAW

-220 VTAGQLLISQL
+220 VAAGQLLIGQL

-247 QTLTLVDIDG
+247 QELTLVDIDG

-335 QTVNESKTNTAYNKD
+335 QTVNESKTNTAYNKAN
-350 QIDLASKNVA
+350 IGLASANVA

-403 TVPATAAAAA
+403 TVPATAAA

-424 DITGKIAKNN
+424 DITGKIAKKD
-434 VALTIAGASVSE
+434 VVLTIAGASVSE

-488 VTTADGNFFALTST
+488 VTTADGNFFALTSAT
-502 TAANGLFNVAGNDKI
+502 STGDGLYKVAANTAI
-517 AFKKADGSAATI
+517 AFKKADGGAATI
-529 AERNAT
+529 AARNAI
-535 KAVITLKMD
+535 KAVITLNY
-544 GGTGSSYVSA
+544 TGSKYTTA
-554 AKDIANIYGTF
+554 AKDLANIYGTF
-565 NLTLTLKDK
+565 NLTLTLKDA

-604 WNEGVLSS
+604 WNEGILSS

-619 TPAFTMPTNLYTI
+619 SPAFTMPTNLYTI
-632 NKKADGTT
+632 NKKADGT
-640 GMTDAQPD
+640 GMTDAQPG
-648 YVYTYKKAAVDIDN
+648 YTYTYKKAAVDN

-670 ITFDDVVKDG
+670 ITFTDVVKDG

-691 SKEVVTVNALTNGG
+691 NKEVVTVNALTGASN
-705 SAEDNKISVS
+705 AAADNTISVS

-751 APLTGD
+751 AALTED
-757 GTANK
+757 KTANK

-773 EEIAVSATA
+773 EEIAVSTTA
-782 IPASESD
+782 IPASASASN
-789 DHKLGGYKVTTGSA
+789 KLGGYQVSTA
-803 ATGAVVVGFAKSAES
+803 DATSGATIKVGFAKSAES
-818 AGTGVNLETGDTGVK
+818 AGGSVTLEAGDTGVK

>member
-1 MNKKFL
+1 
-7 SAILFGALMV
+7 MV

-190 NATSSNWTSGKNIAW
+190 NATPNNWISGKNIAW

-220 VTAGQLLISQL
+220 VTAGQLLIGQL

-247 QTLTLVDIDG
+247 QELTLVDIDG

-335 QTVNESKTNTAYNKD
+335 QTVNESKTNTAYNKN
-350 QIDLASKNVA
+350 QIGLASANVA

-403 TVPATAAAAA
+403 TVPATAAA

-424 DITGKIAKNN
+424 DITGKIAKKD
-434 VALTIAGASVSE
+434 VDLTIAGASVSE

-474 DANIAQNADATKTT
+474 DANIAQNADTTKTT

-502 TAANGLFNVAGNDKI
+502 ISIGDGLYKVAENTAI
-517 AFKKADGSAATI
+517 AFKKADGGAATI
-529 AERNAT
+529 AARNAT
-535 KAVITLKMD
+535 KAVITLD
-544 GGTGSSYVSA
+544 YASSKYTTA

-619 TPAFTMPTNLYTI
+619 IPAFTMPTNLYTI

-640 GMTDAQPD
+640 GMTDAQPG
-648 YVYTYKKAAVDIDN
+648 YVYTYKKAAVDN

-670 ITFDDVVKDG
+670 ITFNDVVKDG

-691 SKEVVTVNALTNGG
+691 SNEVVTVNALTGVSN
-705 SAEDNKISVS
+705 AAADNTISVS

-773 EEIAVSATA
+773 EEIAVSTTA

-803 ATGAVVVGFAKSAES
+803 ATGAVVVKFAKSAES
-818 AGTGVNLETGDTGVK
+818 AGGSVTLETGDAGVK
-833 ITGLNAGQGGELVVT
+833 IADLNAGQGGELVVT

>member
-51 SKVTTGG
+51 AKVTTGG
-58 AYVTK
+58 VYVTK
-63 IESVEGGLKVSVSD
+63 IESVDGGLKVSVSD

-100 GEISIDGTPTGFFA
+100 GEISIDGTATGFFA
-114 TTGTTPQG
+114 TTGTTPEG

-141 KAFVKSEYKASGNA
+141 KTFVKSEYKVSGSA

-170 EAGVMQEIT
+170 EAGIMQEIT

-190 NATSSNWTSGKNIAW
+190 GVTSSNWTSGKNIAW

-220 VTAGQLLISQL
+220 VAAGQLLIGQL
-231 GSETATVTP
+231 GSEVATVTP

-247 QTLTLVDIDG
+247 QTLALVDIDG
-257 KTAPVTVTAT
+257 ETAPVTVTAT

-276 RAASPSG
+276 RAASPNG

-335 QTVNESKTNTAYNKD
+335 QTINESKTNTAYDKS
-350 QIDLASKNVA
+350 QIKLEGATSVA

-368 NAATAAQAY
+368 DNKTAAQAY
-377 DSYLTFEGASKTLA
+377 DSYLTFEGEDKTLA

-403 TVPATAAAAA
+403 TVPATAAATKLRA
-413 TPGLSVTVNIL
+413 TVNIL
-424 DITGKIAKNN
+424 DITGKIAKNK
-434 VALTIAGASVSE
+434 VELKIVGASVSE
-446 TETVA
+446 TETTE

-488 VTTADGNFFALTST
+488 VTTADGNFFALTNVSSGADGLYNVVEN
-502 TAANGLFNVAGNDKI
+502 TAI
-517 AFKKADGSAATI
+517 AFKKADGGVATI
-529 AERNAT
+529 AARNAT
-535 KAVITLKMD
+535 KAVITLNYADSKY
-544 GGTGSSYVSA
+544 TTA
-554 AKDIANIYGTF
+554 AKNIANIYGTF
-565 NLTLTLKDK
+565 NLTLTLKDAN
-574 QGNELKKVIVPVTV
+574 GNELKKVIVPVTV

-604 WNEGVLSS
+604 WNEGVLNS
-612 VIDNSGN
+612 VIDNSTQD
-619 TPAFTMPTNLYTI
+619 TPAFTMPANLYTI
-632 NKKADGTT
+632 NKKGDGS
-640 GMTDAQPD
+640 GMIDVQPS
-648 YVYTYKKAAVDIDN
+648 YTYTYKKAAVDNAD
-662 SEVKEAAS
+662 VKEANS
-670 ITFDDVVKDG
+670 ITFSDVVKDG
-680 FLKTTDYKVKA
+680 FLKFTDYKVKA
-691 SKEVVTVNALTNGG
+691 SKNVVKVSALTNSG
-705 SAEDNKISVS
+705 ATEDNDISVS

-751 APLTGD
+751 APLTGT
-757 GTANK
+757 GAAND

-782 IPASESD
+782 IPASVGD
-789 DHKLGGYKVTTGSA
+789 KKLGGYKVSTADAASGSIK
-803 ATGAVVVGFAKSAES
+803 VEIAKSAES
-818 AGTGVNLETGDTGVK
+818 AGGEVTLKDTDTGVE
-833 ITGLNAGQGGELVVT
+833 IADLSAGQGGKLVVT

>member
-1 MNKKFL
+1 
-7 SAILFGALMV
+7 MV

-190 NATSSNWTSGKNIAW
+190 NATPSNWTSGKNIAW

-220 VTAGQLLISQL
+220 VAAGQLLIGQL

-247 QTLTLVDIDG
+247 QELTLVDIDG

-335 QTVNESKTNTAYNKD
+335 QTVNESKTNTAYNKAN
-350 QIDLASKNVA
+350 IGLASANVA

-403 TVPATAAAAA
+403 TVPATAAA

-424 DITGKIAKNN
+424 DITGKIAKKD
-434 VALTIAGASVSE
+434 VVLTIAGASVSE

-488 VTTADGNFFALTST
+488 VTTADGNFFALTSAT
-502 TAANGLFNVAGNDKI
+502 SIGDGLYKVAENTAI
-517 AFKKADGSAATI
+517 AFKKADGGAATI
-529 AERNAT
+529 AARNAI
-535 KAVITLKMD
+535 KAVITLNY
-544 GGTGSSYVSA
+544 TGSKYTTA
-554 AKDIANIYGTF
+554 AKDLANIYGTF
-565 NLTLTLKDK
+565 NLTLTLKDA

-604 WNEGVLSS
+604 WNEGILSS

-619 TPAFTMPTNLYTI
+619 SPAFTMPTNLYTI
-632 NKKADGTT
+632 NKKADGT
-640 GMTDAQPD
+640 GMTDAQPG
-648 YVYTYKKAAVDIDN
+648 YTYTYKKAAVDN

-670 ITFDDVVKDG
+670 ITFTDVVKDG

-691 SKEVVTVNALTNGG
+691 NKEVVTVNALTGASN
-705 SAEDNKISVS
+705 AAADNTISVS

-751 APLTGD
+751 AALTED
-757 GTANK
+757 KTANK

-773 EEIAVSATA
+773 EEIAVSTTA
-782 IPASESD
+782 IPVSASASN
-789 DHKLGGYKVTTGSA
+789 KLGGYQVSTA
-803 ATGAVVVGFAKSAES
+803 DATSGATIKVGFAKSAES
-818 AGTGVNLETGDTGVK
+818 AGGSVTLEAGDTGVK

>member
-1 MNKKFL
+1 
-7 SAILFGALMV
+7 MV

-190 NATSSNWTSGKNIAW
+190 NATPSNWTSGKNIAW

-220 VTAGQLLISQL
+220 VAAGQLLIGQL

-247 QTLTLVDIDG
+247 QELTLVDIDG

-335 QTVNESKTNTAYNKD
+335 QTVNESKTNTAYNKAN
-350 QIDLASKNVA
+350 IGLASANVA

-403 TVPATAAAAA
+403 TVPATAAA

-424 DITGKIAKNN
+424 DITGKIAKKD

-488 VTTADGNFFALTST
+488 VTTADGNFFALTSAT
-502 TAANGLFNVAGNDKI
+502 SIGDGLYKVAENTAI
-517 AFKKADGSAATI
+517 AFKKADGGAATI
-529 AERNAT
+529 AARNAI
-535 KAVITLKMD
+535 KAVITLNY
-544 GGTGSSYVSA
+544 TGSKYTTA
-554 AKDIANIYGTF
+554 AKDLANIYGTF
-565 NLTLTLKDK
+565 NLTLTLKDA

-604 WNEGVLSS
+604 WNEGILSS

-619 TPAFTMPTNLYTI
+619 SPAFTMPTNLYTI
-632 NKKADGTT
+632 NKKADGT
-640 GMTDAQPD
+640 GMTDAQPG
-648 YVYTYKKAAVDIDN
+648 YTYTYKKAAVDN

-670 ITFDDVVKDG
+670 ITFTDVVKDG

-691 SKEVVTVNALTNGG
+691 NKEVVTVNALTGASN
-705 SAEDNKISVS
+705 AAADNTISVS

-751 APLTGD
+751 AALTED
-757 GTANK
+757 KTANK

-773 EEIAVSATA
+773 EEIAVSTTA
-782 IPASESD
+782 IPASASASN
-789 DHKLGGYKVTTGSA
+789 KLGGYQVSTA
-803 ATGAVVVGFAKSAES
+803 DATSGATIKVGFAKSAES
-818 AGTGVNLETGDTGVK
+818 AGGSVTLEASDTGVK

>member
-1 MNKKFL
+1 
-7 SAILFGALMV
+7 MV

-23 VSCKDYDDDIDNIN
+23 VSCKDYDDDIDEIN

-190 NATSSNWTSGKNIAW
+190 NATPSKWTSGKNIAW

-220 VTAGQLLISQL
+220 VAAGQLLIGQL

-247 QTLTLVDIDG
+247 QELTLVDIDG

-335 QTVNESKTNTAYNKD
+335 QTVNESKTNTAYNEAN
-350 QIDLASKNVA
+350 IGLASANVA

-377 DSYLTFEGASKTLA
+377 DSYLTFEGASKSLA

-403 TVPATAAAAA
+403 TVPATAAA

-434 VALTIAGASVSE
+434 VALTIAGTSVSE

-474 DANIAQNADATKTT
+474 DANIAQNADTTKTT

-517 AFKKADGSAATI
+517 AFKQADGGAASI
-529 AERNAT
+529 AARNAT
-535 KAVITLKMD
+535 KAVITLNYA
-544 GGTGSSYVSA
+544 GSKYTTA
-554 AKDIANIYGTF
+554 AKDLANIYGTF

-648 YVYTYKKAAVDIDN
+648 YVYTYKKAAVDN

-670 ITFDDVVKDG
+670 ITFNDVVKDG

-691 SKEVVTVNALTNGG
+691 SNEVVTVNALTNGG
-705 SAEDNKISVS
+705 SAEDNEISVS

-773 EEIAVSATA
+773 EEIAVSTTA
-782 IPASESD
+782 IPASASD

>member
-190 NATSSNWTSGKNIAW
+190 NATPSNWTSGKNIAW

-220 VTAGQLLISQL
+220 VAAGQLLIGQL

-247 QTLTLVDIDG
+247 QELTLVDIDG

-335 QTVNESKTNTAYNKD
+335 QTVNESKTNTAYNKAN
-350 QIDLASKNVA
+350 IGLASANVA

-403 TVPATAAAAA
+403 TVPATAAA

-424 DITGKIAKNN
+424 DITGKIAKKD
-434 VALTIAGASVSE
+434 VVLIAGASVSE

-488 VTTADGNFFALTST
+488 VTTADGNFFALTSAT
-502 TAANGLFNVAGNDKI
+502 SIGDGLYKVAENTAI
-517 AFKKADGSAATI
+517 AFKKADGGAATI
-529 AERNAT
+529 AARNAI
-535 KAVITLKMD
+535 KAVITLNY
-544 GGTGSSYVSA
+544 TGSKYTTA
-554 AKDIANIYGTF
+554 AKDLANIYGTF
-565 NLTLTLKDK
+565 NLTLTLKDA

-604 WNEGVLSS
+604 WNEGILSS

-619 TPAFTMPTNLYTI
+619 SPAFTMPTNLYTI
-632 NKKADGTT
+632 NKKADGT
-640 GMTDAQPD
+640 GMTDAQPG
-648 YVYTYKKAAVDIDN
+648 YTYTYKKAAVDN

-670 ITFDDVVKDG
+670 ITFTDVVKDG

-691 SKEVVTVNALTNGG
+691 NKEVVTVNALTGASN
-705 SAEDNKISVS
+705 AAADNTISVS

-751 APLTGD
+751 AALTED
-757 GTANK
+757 KTANK

-773 EEIAVSATA
+773 EEIAVSTTA
-782 IPASESD
+782 IPASASASN
-789 DHKLGGYKVTTGSA
+789 KLGGYQVSTA
-803 ATGAVVVGFAKSAES
+803 DATSGATIKVGFAKSAES
-818 AGTGVNLETGDTGVK
+818 AGGSVTLEAGDTGVK

>member
-1 MNKKFL
+1 
-7 SAILFGALMV
+7 MV

-190 NATSSNWTSGKNIAW
+190 NATPSNWTSGKNIAW

-220 VTAGQLLISQL
+220 VAAGQLLIGQL

-247 QTLTLVDIDG
+247 QELTLVDIDG

-335 QTVNESKTNTAYNKD
+335 QTVNESKTNTAYNKAN
-350 QIDLASKNVA
+350 IGLASANVA

-403 TVPATAAAAA
+403 TVPATAAA

-424 DITGKIAKNN
+424 DITGKIAKKD
-434 VALTIAGASVSE
+434 VVLTIAGASVSE

-488 VTTADGNFFALTST
+488 VTTADGNFFALTSAT
-502 TAANGLFNVAGNDKI
+502 SIGDGLYKVAENTAI
-517 AFKKADGSAATI
+517 AFKKADGGAATI
-529 AERNAT
+529 AARNAI
-535 KAVITLKMD
+535 KAVITLNY
-544 GGTGSSYVSA
+544 TGSKYTTA
-554 AKDIANIYGTF
+554 AKDLANIYGTF
-565 NLTLTLKDK
+565 NLTLTLKDA

-604 WNEGVLSS
+604 WNEGILSS

-619 TPAFTMPTNLYTI
+619 SPAFTMPTNLYTI
-632 NKKADGTT
+632 NKKADGT
-640 GMTDAQPD
+640 GMTDAQPS
-648 YVYTYKKAAVDIDN
+648 YTYTYKKAAVDN

-670 ITFDDVVKDG
+670 ITFTDVVKDG

-691 SKEVVTVNALTNGG
+691 NKEVVTVNALTGASN
-705 SAEDNKISVS
+705 AAADNTISVS

-751 APLTGD
+751 AALTED
-757 GTANK
+757 KTANK

-773 EEIAVSATA
+773 EEIAVSTTA
-782 IPASESD
+782 IPASASASN
-789 DHKLGGYKVTTGSA
+789 KLGGYQVSTA
-803 ATGAVVVGFAKSAES
+803 DATSGATIKVGFAKSAES
-818 AGTGVNLETGDTGVK
+818 AGGSVTLEAGDTGVK

>member
-1 MNKKFL
+1 
-7 SAILFGALMV
+7 MV

-23 VSCKDYDDDIDNIN
+23 VSCNDYDDDIDNIN

-220 VTAGQLLISQL
+220 VTAGQLLIGQL

-247 QTLTLVDIDG
+247 QELTLVDIDG

-335 QTVNESKTNTAYNKD
+335 QTVNESKTNTAYNKN
-350 QIDLASKNVA
+350 QIGLASANVA

-403 TVPATAAAAA
+403 TVPATAAA
-413 TPGLSVTVNIL
+413 TSGLSVTVNIL
-424 DITGKIAKNN
+424 DITGKIAKKDII
-434 VALTIAGASVSE
+434 LTIAGASVSE

-502 TAANGLFNVAGNDKI
+502 TSIGDGLYKVAENTAI
-517 AFKKADGSAATI
+517 AFKKADGGAATI
-529 AERNAT
+529 AARNAT
-535 KAVITLKMD
+535 KAVITLD
-544 GGTGSSYVSA
+544 YASSKYTTA

-648 YVYTYKKAAVDIDN
+648 YVYTYKKAAVDN

-670 ITFDDVVKDG
+670 ITFNDVVKDG

-691 SKEVVTVNALTNGG
+691 SNEVVTVNALTGVSN
-705 SAEDNKISVS
+705 AAADNTISVS

-727 KAKLVYYTNG
+727 KAKLVYYTDG
-737 VAGTVAAVNADGII
+737 VAGTVAAVGVDNVI
-751 APLTGD
+751 ATLSGD
-757 GTANK
+757 GTKDNK
-762 PKNGLALQYGD
+762 YNGLALEYGD
-773 EEIAVSATA
+773 EILAVNSGKIGQTTTEKLNNYTILDASGTA
-782 IPASESD
+782 AEGVVKIELSLAENSLGELESTP
-789 DHKLGGYKVTTGSA
+789 LT
-803 ATGAVVVGFAKSAES
+803 ATGVALKALAPGNSGK
-818 AGTGVNLETGDTGVK
+818 L
-833 ITGLNAGQGGELVVT
+833 IVT

>member
-1 MNKKFL
+1 
-7 SAILFGALMV
+7 MV

-190 NATSSNWTSGKNIAW
+190 NATPSNWTSGKNIAW

-220 VTAGQLLISQL
+220 VAAGQLLIGQL

-247 QTLTLVDIDG
+247 QELTLVDIDG

-335 QTVNESKTNTAYNKD
+335 QTVNESKTNTAYNKAN
-350 QIDLASKNVA
+350 IGLASANVA

-403 TVPATAAAAA
+403 TVPATAAA

-424 DITGKIAKNN
+424 DITGKIAKKD
-434 VALTIAGASVSE
+434 VVLTIAGASVSE

-488 VTTADGNFFALTST
+488 VTTADGNFFALTSAT
-502 TAANGLFNVAGNDKI
+502 SIGDGLYKVAENTAI
-517 AFKKADGSAATI
+517 AFKKADGGAATI
-529 AERNAT
+529 AARNAI
-535 KAVITLKMD
+535 KAVITLNY
-544 GGTGSSYVSA
+544 TGSKYTTA
-554 AKDIANIYGTF
+554 AKDLANIYGTF
-565 NLTLTLKDK
+565 NLTLTLKDA
-574 QGNELKKVIVPVTV
+574 QGNELKKVIIPVTV

-604 WNEGVLSS
+604 WNEGILSS

-619 TPAFTMPTNLYTI
+619 SPAFTMPTNLYTI
-632 NKKADGTT
+632 NKKADGT
-640 GMTDAQPD
+640 GMTDAQPG
-648 YVYTYKKAAVDIDN
+648 YTYTYKKAAVDN

-670 ITFDDVVKDG
+670 ITFTDVVKDG

-691 SKEVVTVNALTNGG
+691 NKEVVTVNALTGASN
-705 SAEDNKISVS
+705 AAADNTISVS

-751 APLTGD
+751 AALTED
-757 GTANK
+757 KTANK

-773 EEIAVSATA
+773 EEIAVSTTA
-782 IPASESD
+782 IPASASASN
-789 DHKLGGYKVTTGSA
+789 KLGGYQVSTA
-803 ATGAVVVGFAKSAES
+803 DATSGATIKVGFAKSAES
-818 AGTGVNLETGDTGVK
+818 AGGSVTLEAGDTGVK
-833 ITGLNAGQGGELVVT
+833 IIGLNAGQGGELVVT

>member
-1 MNKKFL
+1 
-7 SAILFGALMV
+7 MV

-190 NATSSNWTSGKNIAW
+190 DATLNNWISGKNIAW

-220 VTAGQLLISQL
+220 VAAGQLLIGQL

-247 QTLTLVDIDG
+247 QELTLVDIDG

-335 QTVNESKTNTAYNKD
+335 QTVNESKTNTAYNKAN
-350 QIDLASKNVA
+350 IGLANANVA

-377 DSYLTFEGASKTLA
+377 DSYLTFEGASKSLA

-403 TVPATAAAAA
+403 TVPATAAA
-413 TPGLSVTVNIL
+413 TSGLSVTVNIL
-424 DITGKIAKNN
+424 DITGKIAKKDII
-434 VALTIAGASVSE
+434 LTIAGASVSE

-502 TAANGLFNVAGNDKI
+502 IAANGLFNVAGYDKI
-517 AFKKADGSAATI
+517 AFKKADGGAASI
-529 AERNAT
+529 AARNAT
-535 KAVITLKMD
+535 KAVITLNYA
-544 GGTGSSYVSA
+544 SSKYTTA
-554 AKDIANIYGTF
+554 AKDLANIYGTF
-565 NLTLTLKDK
+565 NLTLTLKDA

-612 VIDNSGN
+612 VIDNSTQN
-619 TPAFTMPTNLYTI
+619 SPAFTMPTNLYTI

-640 GMTDAQPD
+640 GMTDAQPG
-648 YVYTYKKAAVDIDN
+648 YTYTYKKTDN
-662 SEVKEAAS
+662 SEANNVTS
-670 ITFDDVVKDG
+670 ITFTDVVKDG

-691 SKEVVTVNALTNGG
+691 SKEVVTVNALTGVSNA
-705 SAEDNKISVS
+705 AEDNTISVS

-782 IPASESD
+782 IPASASASN
-789 DHKLGGYKVTTGSA
+789 KLGGYQVSTA
-803 ATGAVVVGFAKSAES
+803 NATSGATIKVGFAKSAES
-818 AGTGVNLETGDTGVK
+818 AGGSVTLETSDTGVK
-833 ITGLNAGQGGELVVT
+833 IADLNAGQGGELVVT

>member
-190 NATSSNWTSGKNIAW
+190 NATPSNWTSGKNIAW

-220 VTAGQLLISQL
+220 VTAGQLLIGQL

-247 QTLTLVDIDG
+247 QELTLVDIDG

-335 QTVNESKTNTAYNKD
+335 QTVNESKTNTAYNKN
-350 QIDLASKNVA
+350 QIGLASANVA

-377 DSYLTFEGASKTLA
+377 DSYLTFEGASKSLA

-403 TVPATAAAAA
+403 TVPATAAA
-413 TPGLSVTVNIL
+413 TSGLSVTVNIL
-424 DITGKIAKNN
+424 DITGKIAKKDII
-434 VALTIAGASVSE
+434 LTIAGASVSE

-502 TAANGLFNVAGNDKI
+502 TAANGLFNVADNGKI
-517 AFKKADGSAATI
+517 AFKKADGGAASI
-529 AERNAT
+529 AARNAT
-535 KAVITLKMD
+535 KAVITLNYA
-544 GGTGSSYVSA
+544 SSKYTTA
-554 AKDIANIYGTF
+554 AKDLANIYGTF
-565 NLTLTLKDK
+565 NLTLTLKDA

-612 VIDNSGN
+612 VIDNSTN
-619 TPAFTMPTNLYTI
+619 APAFTMPTNLYTI
-632 NKKADGTT
+632 NKKADGT
-640 GMTDAQPD
+640 GMTDAQPG
-648 YVYTYKKAAVDIDN
+648 YAYTYKKADN
-662 SEVKEAAS
+662 SEVKEAVS
-670 ITFDDVVKDG
+670 ITFNDVVKNG

-691 SKEVVTVNALTNGG
+691 SKEVVTVNALTDGG
-705 SAEDNKISVS
+705 SAEDNTISVS

-751 APLTGD
+751 AALTGD

-773 EEIAVSATA
+773 EEIAVSTTA
-782 IPASESD
+782 IPTSESD

-803 ATGAVVVGFAKSAES
+803 ATGAVVVEFAKSAES
-818 AGTGVNLETGDTGVK
+818 AGGSVTLETGDIGVK
-833 ITGLNAGQGGELVVT
+833 IIGLNAGQGGELVVT

>member
-1 MNKKFL
+1 
-7 SAILFGALMV
+7 MV

-190 NATSSNWTSGKNIAW
+190 NATPNNWISGKNIAW

-220 VTAGQLLISQL
+220 VTAGQLLIGQL

-247 QTLTLVDIDG
+247 QELTLVDIDG

-335 QTVNESKTNTAYNKD
+335 QTVNESKTNTAYNKN
-350 QIDLASKNVA
+350 QIGLASANVA

-403 TVPATAAAAA
+403 TVPATAAA

-424 DITGKIAKNN
+424 DITGKIAKKD
-434 VALTIAGASVSE
+434 VDLTIAGASVSE

-502 TAANGLFNVAGNDKI
+502 TSIGDGLYKVAENTAI
-517 AFKKADGSAATI
+517 AFKKADGGAATI
-529 AERNAT
+529 AARNAT
-535 KAVITLKMD
+535 KAVITLD
-544 GGTGSSYVSA
+544 YASSKYTTA

-619 TPAFTMPTNLYTI
+619 TPAFTMPINLYTI

-648 YVYTYKKAAVDIDN
+648 YVYTYKKAAVDN

-670 ITFDDVVKDG
+670 ITFNDVVKDG

-691 SKEVVTVNALTNGG
+691 SNEVVTVNALTGVSN
-705 SAEDNKISVS
+705 AAADNTISVS

-727 KAKLVYYTNG
+727 KAKLVYYTDG
-737 VAGTVAAVNADGII
+737 VAGTVAAVGVDNVI
-751 APLTGD
+751 ATLSGD
-757 GTANK
+757 GTKDNK
-762 PKNGLALQYGD
+762 YNGLALEYGD
-773 EEIAVSATA
+773 EILAVNSGKIGQTTTEKLNNYTILDASGTA
-782 IPASESD
+782 AEGVVKIELSLAENSLGELESTP
-789 DHKLGGYKVTTGSA
+789 LT
-803 ATGAVVVGFAKSAES
+803 ATGVALKALAPGNSGK
-818 AGTGVNLETGDTGVK
+818 L
-833 ITGLNAGQGGELVVT
+833 IVT

>member
-1 MNKKFL
+1 
-7 SAILFGALMV
+7 MV

-190 NATSSNWTSGKNIAW
+190 NATPSNWTSGKNIAW

-220 VTAGQLLISQL
+220 VAAGQLLIGQL

-247 QTLTLVDIDG
+247 QELTLVDIDG

-335 QTVNESKTNTAYNKD
+335 QTVNESKTNTAYNKAN
-350 QIDLASKNVA
+350 IGLASANVA

-403 TVPATAAAAA
+403 TVPATAAA

-424 DITGKIAKNN
+424 DITGKIAKKD
-434 VALTIAGASVSE
+434 VVLTIAGASVSE

-488 VTTADGNFFALTST
+488 VTTADGNFFALTSAT
-502 TAANGLFNVAGNDKI
+502 SIGDGLYKVAENIAI
-517 AFKKADGSAATI
+517 AFKKADGGAATI
-529 AERNAT
+529 AARNAI
-535 KAVITLKMD
+535 KAVITLNY
-544 GGTGSSYVSA
+544 TGSKYTTA
-554 AKDIANIYGTF
+554 AKDLANIYGTF
-565 NLTLTLKDK
+565 NLTLTLKDA

-604 WNEGVLSS
+604 WNEGILSS

-619 TPAFTMPTNLYTI
+619 SPAFTMPTNLYTI
-632 NKKADGTT
+632 NKKADGT
-640 GMTDAQPD
+640 GMTDAQPG
-648 YVYTYKKAAVDIDN
+648 YTYTYKKAAVDN

-670 ITFDDVVKDG
+670 ITFTDVVKDG

-691 SKEVVTVNALTNGG
+691 NKEVVTVNALTGASN
-705 SAEDNKISVS
+705 AAADNTISVS

-751 APLTGD
+751 AALTED
-757 GTANK
+757 KTANK

-773 EEIAVSATA
+773 EEIAVSTTA
-782 IPASESD
+782 IPASASASN
-789 DHKLGGYKVTTGSA
+789 KLGGYQVSTA
-803 ATGAVVVGFAKSAES
+803 DATSGATIKVGFAKSAES
-818 AGTGVNLETGDTGVK
+818 AGGSVTLETDDTGVK

>member
-1 MNKKFL
+1 
-7 SAILFGALMV
+7 MV

-190 NATSSNWTSGKNIAW
+190 NATPSNWTSGKNIAW

-220 VTAGQLLISQL
+220 VTAGQLLIGQL

-247 QTLTLVDIDG
+247 QELTLVDIDG

-335 QTVNESKTNTAYNKD
+335 QTVNESKTNTAYNKAN
-350 QIDLASKNVA
+350 IGLASANVA

-403 TVPATAAAAA
+403 TVPATAAA

-424 DITGKIAKNN
+424 DITGKIAKKD
-434 VALTIAGASVSE
+434 VVLTIAGASVSE

-502 TAANGLFNVAGNDKI
+502 TSIGDGLYKVAENTAI
-517 AFKKADGSAATI
+517 AFKKADGGAATI
-529 AERNAT
+529 AARNAI
-535 KAVITLKMD
+535 KAVITLNY
-544 GGTGSSYVSA
+544 TGSKYTTA
-554 AKDIANIYGTF
+554 AKDLANIYGTF

-604 WNEGVLSS
+604 WNEGILSS

-619 TPAFTMPTNLYTI
+619 SPAFTMPTNLYTI
-632 NKKADGTT
+632 NKKADGT
-640 GMTDAQPD
+640 GMTDAQPG
-648 YVYTYKKAAVDIDN
+648 YTYTYKKAAVDN

-670 ITFDDVVKDG
+670 ITFNDVVKDG

-691 SKEVVTVNALTNGG
+691 SNEVVTVNALTGASN
-705 SAEDNKISVS
+705 AAADNTISVS

-773 EEIAVSATA
+773 EEIAVSTTA
-782 IPASESD
+782 IPASASASN
-789 DHKLGGYKVTTGSA
+789 KLGGYQVSTA
-803 ATGAVVVGFAKSAES
+803 DATSGATIKVGFAKSAES
-818 AGTGVNLETGDTGVK
+818 AGGSVTLEAGDTGVK